1 MERECHFKR
10 QSGYTKTAMTK
21 VINDPDGTGKIAKI
35 DGMTLAGKTG
45 TAELKVSKEAEG
57 KELGWF
63 AAFDLNSPDMVI
75 TMMIEDVKGRGGSNI
90 PAEKV
95 KHVFQK

>member
-1 MERECHFKR
+1 
-10 QSGYTKTAMTK
+10 MTK

-75 TMMIEDVKGRGGSNI
+75 TMMIEDVKVE
-90 PAEKV
+90 AEV
-95 KHVFQK
+95 IFQLKSKTCISKIICNRRLSL

>member
-1 MERECHFKR
+1 M
-10 QSGYTKTAMTK
+10 QK
-21 VINDPDGTGKIAKI
+21 VKNLDGSS
-35 DGMTLAGKTG
+35 L
-45 TAELKVSKEAEG
+45 
-57 KELGWF
+57 
-63 AAFDLNSPDMVI
+63 FDLNAPDMIV

>member
-1 MERECHFKR
+1 
-10 QSGYTKTAMTK
+10 
-21 VINDPDGTGKIAKI
+21 
-35 DGMTLAGKTG
+35 MTLAGKTG
-45 TAELKVSKEAEG
+45 TAELKVSKEPKE

-63 AAFDLNSPDMVI
+63 GAFDLNSPDMVI

-95 KHVFQK
+95 KTCISKII

>member
-1 MERECHFKR
+1 
-10 QSGYTKTAMTK
+10 
-21 VINDPDGTGKIAKI
+21 
-35 DGMTLAGKTG
+35 MTLLENRYSGIKSIQRG
-45 TAELKVSKEAEG
+45 RR

-90 PAEKV
+90 PAEK
-95 KHVFQK
+95 